1 MRILLLFSIICLC
14 LFSCNKKNTVDLD
27 SFFDCNASQH
37 LDSAAISNKLAGS
50 WFFSMRFCGSGG
62 SALGIPINV
71 KANFDANSS
80 FTLTDHYGI
89 LTQGNWKLKIVD
101 TNLWG
106 LDLTSQSDFLYGR
119 ILFCENNVM
128 FNNSYRDG
136 CDNVFYK

>member
-1 MRILLLFSIICLC
+1 
-14 LFSCNKKNTVDLD
+14 
-27 SFFDCNASQH
+27 
-37 LDSAAISNKLAGS
+37 
-50 WFFSMRFCGSGG
+50 MRFCNSGG
-62 SALGIPINV
+62 SALAPPINV
-71 KANFDANSS
+71 KVNFATNSS
-80 FTLTDHYGI
+80 FTVTDHYGT

-128 FNNSYRDG
+128 FNNSYIDG